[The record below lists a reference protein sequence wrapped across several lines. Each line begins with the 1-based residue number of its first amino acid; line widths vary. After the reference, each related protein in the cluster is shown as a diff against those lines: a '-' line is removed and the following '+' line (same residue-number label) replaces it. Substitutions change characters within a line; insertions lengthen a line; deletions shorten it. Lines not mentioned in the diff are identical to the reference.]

1 MRKIT
6 ANGLSAKSLRDAAKQ
21 IDKLQAKYVT
31 NNRNYV
37 RELTKAGMDEARNHL
52 VGLGDSDP
60 PDFATENPYVR
71 MGFKDGLMTSTIRLE
86 GEDVAF
92 VEFGAGIHYNGSPN
106 SSPNPYGVKL
116 GYTIGSY
123 GKGQGLQDYWTYED
137 EDGDTVISH
146 GTEATMPLFHA
157 SEAIRQRYID
167 IAKTVFGR

>member
-60 PDFATENPYVR
+60 PDFATETPYVR
-71 MGFKDGLMTSTIRLE
+71 MGFRDGLMTSTIRLE

-92 VEFGAGIHYNGSPN
+92 VEFGAGIHYNGNPNGSPN
-106 SSPNPYGVKL
+106 KYGVKL

-123 GKGQGLQDYWTYED
+123 GQHQGLQEEWQYYED
-137 EDGDTVISH
+137 GEWHKSQ

-157 SEAIRQRYID
+157 TEAIRQRYID